1 MNNTSE
7 KLQKV
12 LARAGYASRR
22 EIETWIAAG
31 RITINGLPA
40 KLGDRITEK
49 DSICID
55 GHAPQAQRLSGSKRR
70 VLAYYKPEGE
80 VCTRSDP
87 EGRPTIFDHLP
98 MLRNGRWV
106 AIGRLD
112 INTSGLILLTT
123 DGELSHKLMHPSTE
137 IEREYAVRVMGQVDK
152 DMLQRLITGVELDD
166 GMAHFNTVTDA
177 GGQGSN
183 HWYHVILT
191 EGRNREV
198 RRLWES
204 QGVKVSRLT
213 RVRYGT
219 IPLRRGLRAG
229 RWDELEI
236 DAIHSLLRLAGLET
250 APSEQKPEPRPRVR
264 SGRSAAR

>member
-1 MNNTSE
+1 MSE
-7 KLQKV
+7 KVQKV
-12 LARAGYASRR
+12 LARAGYGSRR
-22 EIETWIAAG
+22 EIETWIDAG
-31 RITINGLPA
+31 RITVNGTAA

-55 GHAPQAQRLSGSKRR
+55 GHAPQAHRLSGTKRR

-98 MLRNGRWV
+98 QLRNGRWIAV
-106 AIGRLD
+106 GRLD

-123 DGELSHKLMHPSTE
+123 DGDLAHKLMHPATE
-137 IEREYAVRVMGQVDK
+137 IEREYAVRVLGQVDK
-152 DMLQRLITGVELDD
+152 DMLQRLTTGVLLDD
-166 GMAHFNTVTDA
+166 GTAHFNAVTDA

-183 HWYHVILT
+183 HWYHVILK

-204 QGVKVSRLT
+204 QGVKISRLT
-213 RVRYGT
+213 RVRYGA
-219 IPLRRGLRAG
+219 IPLRRGLHVG
-229 RWDELEI
+229 RWDELE
-236 DAIHSLLRLAGLET
+236 DAAIELLLTSAGLEV
-250 APSEQKPEPRPRVR
+250 ASKKPASMPPRPQRQR
-264 SGRSAAR
+264 LRTRK

>member
-1 MNNTSE
+1 MSE

-12 LARAGYASRR
+12 LARAGYGSRR
-22 EIETWIAAG
+22 EIETWIEAG
-31 RITINGLPA
+31 RITVNGAPA

-49 DSICID
+49 DNICID
-55 GHAPQAQRLSGSKRR
+55 GHAPQAHRLSGTKRR

-98 MLRNGRWV
+98 LLRNGRWV
-106 AIGRLD
+106 AVGRLD

-123 DGELSHKLMHPSTE
+123 DGDLAHKLMHPATE

-152 DMLQRLITGVELDD
+152 DMLQRLITGIELDD

-183 HWYHVILT
+183 HWYHVILK

-204 QGVKVSRLT
+204 QGVKISRLT
-213 RVRYGT
+213 RVRYGA
-219 IPLRRGLRAG
+219 IPLRRGLHAG
-229 RWDELEI
+229 RWDELEA
-236 DAIHSLLRLAGLET
+236 DAMNALLLSAGLMVT
-250 APSEQKPEPRPRVR
+250 PKQQLSTPRPRMR
-264 SGRSAAR
+264 TRR

>member
-1 MNNTSE
+1 MSE

-22 EIETWIAAG
+22 EIETWIEAG
-31 RITINGLPA
+31 RITVNGTPA
-40 KLGDRITEK
+40 KLGDRVTEK

-55 GHAPQAQRLSGSKRR
+55 GHAPQAHRLSGTKRR

-87 EGRPTIFDHLP
+87 EGRPTIFEHLP
-98 MLRNGRWV
+98 LLRNGRWIAV
-106 AIGRLD
+106 GRLD

-123 DGELSHKLMHPSTE
+123 DGDLAHKLMHPATE
-137 IEREYAVRVMGQVDK
+137 IEREYAVRVLGQVDK
-152 DMLQRLITGVELDD
+152 TMLQRLSSGVLLDD
-166 GMAHFNTVTDA
+166 GTAHFDAVIDA

-183 HWYHVILT
+183 HWYHVILK

-213 RVRYGT
+213 RVRYGI

-229 RWDELEI
+229 RWDELEG
-236 DAIHSLLRLAGLET
+236 DAVNALLRLAGLEA
-250 APSEQKPEPRPRVR
+250 APNEQKPVPRPKVR
-264 SGRSAAR
+264 SRRSAAR